1 MKLRALPESFWK
13 EPTSIQTVSHAS
25 SSYAVLPPLFSL
37 ESKNHGDVTC
47 IRPVTPPDDKKNSP
61 RHSPRSKKKIV
72 AAANA
77 DTNLLFSLFDHLDTT
92 NKIDQ
97 KLIVR
102 RGRPKKSTL
111 DKIPPPPSTN
121 REEDPCI
128 VDDIADKLFPEL
140 SLNSSRNNSKNK
152 TPAPNYAMVRIKRG
166 LHTMEFPAIKASENY
181 GTILNELVTHM

>member
-1 MKLRALPESFWK
+1 MKSYATRKGTRRRGSIESMFYIFQHFLIGPVPMKLRALPESFWK

-47 IRPVTPPDDKKNSP
+47 IRPVTPPGDKKNSP

-102 RGRPKKSTL
+102 RGR
-111 DKIPPPPSTN
+111 
-121 REEDPCI
+121 
-128 VDDIADKLFPEL
+128 
-140 SLNSSRNNSKNK
+140 
-152 TPAPNYAMVRIKRG
+152 
-166 LHTMEFPAIKASENY
+166 
-181 GTILNELVTHM
+181 